1 MKHARKILVGI
12 LLLVPVIAAAQF
24 TTNDRVV
31 AQVPFRFM
39 VANQYVPAGECI
51 LQKIDANGRT
61 MVMHNVEAK
70 VSMFV
75 LTSANENKTAAP
87 AYAMVFH
94 KYGNRYF
101 LSGLRVADA
110 RTTYSISESKE
121 EAELRAQNVVGTEQ
135 IVLASLR

>member
-12 LLLVPVIAAAQF
+12 LLLVPMIAAAQL
-24 TTNDRVV
+24 TTNDSVV

-51 LQKIDANGRT
+51 LQKMDANGRT
-61 MVMHNVEAK
+61 LVMHNVDAK
-70 VSMFV
+70 MSMFV
-75 LTSANENKTAAP
+75 LASAKESKTAAS
-87 AYAMVFH
+87 AYALVFH

-110 RTTYSISESKE
+110 RTIYSLPESKE

-135 IVLASLR
+135 IVLASLK